1 MADSLLLATQTGLVL
16 AERAGDTWRETRR
29 ALAGQPL
36 TSVIAREGVIL
47 VGSRAGVQRS
57 DDLGRTWQPA
67 NTGLTQPYV
76 RWLAYHPD
84 LSDFEVAGTEPAGL
98 FVSRDG
104 AATWRACPEVEA
116 LRDQHGWF
124 LPYSPGA
131 GCVRG
136 FAFAGARAYAAVEVG
151 GVLRS
156 DDHAATWQLVPGSDG
171 SPDLGG
177 PPAPFIYPDL
187 HSLVTPTA
195 APDTVLA
202 ATGGGFYRSD
212 DAGATWDLR
221 YECYVRAVW
230 VDPADAAHILLAPAE
245 DVGARGTITVSR
257 DGSRTWQPAA
267 AGLSVPW
274 PHDMVER
281 FVPAGGELLAVLAGG
296 RVFASP
302 VGRWQWQPLLPDAGH
317 VTAAWLL
324 TD

>member
-1 MADSLLLATQTGLVL
+1 MADSLLLATQTGLVI
-16 AERAGDTWRETRR
+16 AERAGGEWRETHR
-29 ALAGQPL
+29 ALPGQSL

-57 DDLGRTWQPA
+57 DDLGHTWQPA
-67 NTGLTQPYV
+67 SAGLTQPYV
-76 RWLAYHPD
+76 RWLAYHPGI
-84 LSDFEVAGTEPAGL
+84 SDFEVAGTEPAGL

-116 LRDQHGWF
+116 LRDQHAWF
-124 LPYSPGA
+124 LPYSSGA

-156 DDHAATWQLVPGSDG
+156 DDYAATWQLVPGSDG
-171 SPDLGG
+171 NPDLGG
-177 PPAPFIYPDL
+177 PPAPFIYPDT
-187 HSLVTPTA
+187 HSLVVPTA

-212 DAGATWDLR
+212 DGGATWELR

-230 VDPADAAHILLAPAE
+230 VDPADAGHILLAPAE
-245 DVGARGTITVSR
+245 NVGERGTITVSR
-257 DGSRTWQPAA
+257 DGSRTWQSAA

-274 PHDMVER
+274 PEDMVER
-281 FVPAGGELLAVLAGG
+281 FVPAGGDLLAVLAGG
-296 RVFASP
+296 RVFTSP
-302 VGRWQWQPLLPDAGH
+302 LGAWQWQPLLPDSGH

-324 TD
+324 TE

>member
-1 MADSLLLATQTGLVL
+1 MADSLFLATQTGLVL
-16 AERAGDTWRETRR
+16 AERAGGAWRETRR

-67 NTGLTQPYV
+67 SAGLTQPYV

-84 LSDFEVAGTEPAGL
+84 ISDFEVAGTEPAGL

-124 LPYSPGA
+124 LPYSSGA

-136 FAFAGARAYAAVEVG
+136 FAFSGARAYAAVEVG

-156 DDHAATWQLVPGSDG
+156 DDYAATWQLVPGSDG
-171 SPDLGG
+171 RPDLSG

-187 HSLVTPTA
+187 HSLVVPTA

-212 DAGATWDLR
+212 DGGATWELR
-221 YECYVRAVW
+221 YDCYVRAVW
-230 VDPADAAHILLAPAE
+230 VDPANADHILLAPAE
-245 DVGARGTITVSR
+245 NIGARGTITVSR
-257 DGSRTWQPAA
+257 DGGRTWQPAA

-274 PHDMVER
+274 PDDMVER

-296 RVFASP
+296 RVFTSP
-302 VGRWQWQPLLPDAGH
+302 LGAWQWQPLLPDSRH

-324 TD
+324 AD